1 MMHWW
6 PGNWWFMN
14 LHPIWM
20 IVLWIVGAAIV
31 VMVIWVILHA
41 VGSFAGEK
49 THRWEKRAE
58 EILDERF
65 ARGELTEEEYR
76 RMKKLLRNR

>member
-1 MMHWW
+1 MVT
-6 PGNWWFMN
+6 
-14 LHPIWM
+14 WM
-20 IVLWIVGAAIV
+20 ILR
-31 VMVIWVILHA
+31 A
-41 VGSFAGEK
+41 VGTFVGEK